1 MSNIPSVKK
10 ELEKLHQLV
19 ATADNTKVPFLK
31 ALFNYMG
38 FVEKEKI
45 LHKITTIMKED
56 SAKES
61 IQMIQESMHNKNMQ
75 DYYQHQADEDLG
87 NHYPVFEYNQ
97 LTDFSRDFQE
107 VQNIETEEEM
117 IKTPIVT
124 KTDTPSGVR
133 TSHTSGSAFLTLAK
147 HNVFTKQIEPLH
159 AFLIKQLDWIQAHGV
174 FSKYLDYN
182 DKDGVLYFQEKEIK
196 MNIKKVPTNAHHLLS
211 YLLKNNPFEKHY
223 CDDLDSDR
231 VLFESEKHWKSYYDA
246 CVDIQTKVE
255 KATGIADFLDFS
267 SGKGMYICLNSKYSL
282 NESL

>member
-1 MSNIPSVKK
+1 MSKEMSNIPSVKK

-117 IKTPIVT
+117 LKNKIINMEITMNEMK
-124 KTDTPSGVR
+124 S
-133 TSHTSGSAFLTLAK
+133 
-147 HNVFTKQIEPLH
+147 
-159 AFLIKQLDWIQAHGV
+159 
-174 FSKYLDYN
+174 
-182 DKDGVLYFQEKEIK
+182 EIK
-196 MNIKKVPTNAHHLLS
+196 EFKE
-211 YLLKNNPFEKHY
+211 LLKENK
-223 CDDLDSDR
+223 
-231 VLFESEKHWKSYYDA
+231 
-246 CVDIQTKVE
+246 
-255 KATGIADFLDFS
+255 
-267 SGKGMYICLNSKYSL
+267 
-282 NESL
+282 